1 MNHYENSNIIDQSSD
16 RIDNGLS
23 ATLSPEDKI
32 FHYYENGSF
41 TPSRTFSIQEECVF
55 PNPPE
60 DFNQVSAPTSIP
72 QPRQKRQ
79 LTQDEVDEDNYNLAR
94 PSGWTGYMDICT
106 GYIPD
111 APDESNNAVRTA
123 QHKDGQQLTQTQ
135 VNKKCTMTK
144 HKKIMFI
151 IGVLIVISVAG
162 GVIAYIALGKQGN
175 ELIYKGS

>member
-23 ATLSPEDKI
+23 ATPSPKDNI
-32 FHYYENGSF
+32 VHYYENDSF
-41 TPSRTFSIQEECVF
+41 TPRRTSSIQEEYF
-55 PNPPE
+55 PAYPSE
-60 DFNQVSAPTSIP
+60 DSNQVSAPTSIP

-94 PSGWTGYMDICT
+94 PSGWSE
-106 GYIPD
+106 YIHSD
-111 APDESNNAVRTA
+111 ASDDSNNAVRTA

-135 VNKKCTMTK
+135 VNKKCMMTK

>member
-1 MNHYENSNIIDQSSD
+1 MNHYQNWNIIDQSSD

-23 ATLSPEDKI
+23 ATPSPEDNI
-32 FHYYENGSF
+32 VHYYENGSF
-41 TPSRTFSIQEECVF
+41 TPGRNSSIQEEYF
-55 PNPPE
+55 PAYPSE
-60 DFNQVSAPTSIP
+60 DSNQVSAPTSIP

-79 LTQDEVDEDNYNLAR
+79 VIQDEVDENNYTLAR
-94 PSGWTGYMDICT
+94 LPSDDC
-106 GYIPD
+106 
-111 APDESNNAVRTA
+111 NNAVMTA

-144 HKKIMFI
+144 YKKIMFI
-151 IGVLIVISVAG
+151 IGVLIVISVVG